1 MYRKNKKVF
10 RERSEDGGKSKR
22 EREKE
27 NVEKDLISKCSRTA
41 AFVLGSSGRAGNDAG
56 WATIYSDFNNNN
68 GNPLATHQPENIH
81 FI

>member
-10 RERSEDGGKSKR
+10 RERSEDGDKR
-22 EREKE
+22 E
-27 NVEKDLISKCSRTA
+27 NVEMNQVRKCSRTA
-41 AFVLGSSGRAGNDAG
+41 AFFPGPSGRAGNDAC

-68 GNPLATHQPENIH
+68 GNPLAAHQLETIH

>member
-10 RERSEDGGKSKR
+10 RESEDGGDKQ

-27 NVEKDLISKCSRTA
+27 NVEKDLISKCGRTA